1 MENRNSYFKP
11 LIVNTDFY
19 LQFFP
24 AMEGGKALDVKEVM
38 SYLTDLG
45 YQNYD
50 MRELN
55 EAVKASEP
63 RQVLI
68 GKSEGNAFNEKI
80 VLSISTDNMLV
91 RCKFYPPAEG
101 RKAITKEDVADALAH
116 EKIVYGLDTN
126 LINSLLHER
135 EYCTEYLIGKGT
147 PPTLGRDAKIEYY
160 FSTSKSLK
168 PKHNTDG
175 SVNYHDLNIISRV
188 EKNQLLAKLIPSVPG
203 KPGKTIL
210 GEELKPKDVKNLKL
224 SYANNI
230 YMSDDGTELYS
241 EVTGHASLVQGKVF
255 VSAVYEVPADV
266 DNSIGDINYPG
277 NVLVKGN
284 VKSGFV
290 IHANGN
296 IVVEG
301 VVEGAQ
307 LYAGGQIIVQRGIH
321 GMGKGLLSAEGN
333 IVIKFIEGA
342 TVISGGYVETESI
355 IQSMVSANTEVI
367 VNGGKGLVRGG
378 TVRVSSK
385 VSARVIGSTMGIAT
399 NIEAGIE
406 PKKLEHFNK
415 IQQEAKNIAKKIEV
429 VRPILVNYSEKLKQ
443 GITLPPD
450 KVEYMKTQV
459 MTMKTLQAQL
469 APITE
474 EINRLRMEFISA
486 GRAKVEV
493 QDVIYPG
500 VTIKISDVSV
510 TTKSERKYCK
520 FVKDG
525 AEIKVMNL

>member
-1 MENRNSYFKP
+1 MGDLHMENRNSYFKP

-63 RQVLI
+63 TQVLI

-307 LYAGGQIIVQRGIH
+307 RGIH

>member
-1 MENRNSYFKP
+1 M
-11 LIVNTDFY
+11 
-19 LQFFP
+19 
-24 AMEGGKALDVKEVM
+24 
-38 SYLTDLG
+38 
-45 YQNYD
+45 
-50 MRELN
+50 
-55 EAVKASEP
+55 
-63 RQVLI
+63 
-68 GKSEGNAFNEKI
+68 
-80 VLSISTDNMLV
+80 
-91 RCKFYPPAEG
+91 
-101 RKAITKEDVADALAH
+101 
-116 EKIVYGLDTN
+116 
-126 LINSLLHER
+126 
-135 EYCTEYLIGKGT
+135 
-147 PPTLGRDAKIEYY
+147 
-160 FSTSKSLK
+160 
-168 PKHNTDG
+168 
-175 SVNYHDLNIISRV
+175 
-188 EKNQLLAKLIPSVPG
+188 PG

>member
-1 MENRNSYFKP
+1 
-11 LIVNTDFY
+11 
-19 LQFFP
+19 
-24 AMEGGKALDVKEVM
+24 
-38 SYLTDLG
+38 
-45 YQNYD
+45 
-50 MRELN
+50 
-55 EAVKASEP
+55 
-63 RQVLI
+63 
-68 GKSEGNAFNEKI
+68 
-80 VLSISTDNMLV
+80 
-91 RCKFYPPAEG
+91 
-101 RKAITKEDVADALAH
+101 
-116 EKIVYGLDTN
+116 
-126 LINSLLHER
+126 
-135 EYCTEYLIGKGT
+135 
-147 PPTLGRDAKIEYY
+147 
-160 FSTSKSLK
+160 
-168 PKHNTDG
+168 
-175 SVNYHDLNIISRV
+175 
-188 EKNQLLAKLIPSVPG
+188 
-203 KPGKTIL
+203 
-210 GEELKPKDVKNLKL
+210 
-224 SYANNI
+224 
-230 YMSDDGTELYS
+230 
-241 EVTGHASLVQGKVF
+241 
-255 VSAVYEVPADV
+255 
-266 DNSIGDINYPG
+266 
-277 NVLVKGN
+277 
-284 VKSGFV
+284 
-290 IHANGN
+290 
-296 IVVEG
+296 
-301 VVEGAQ
+301 
-307 LYAGGQIIVQRGIH
+307 
-321 GMGKGLLSAEGN
+321 
-333 IVIKFIEGA
+333 
-342 TVISGGYVETESI
+342 
-355 IQSMVSANTEVI
+355 MVSANTEVI